1 MTKERVLLKFSGE
14 NVSGEGK
21 SGYSRESLLSITD
34 EINSVASSY
43 EIAIV
48 VGGGNIIRGSHY
60 KKEISGRDNI
70 TPDLMGMA
78 ATIINALALQDFL
91 EGEFNLDTRVMSAQ
105 ENKWLCEP
113 YLQRRAVRHLEK
125 GRIIILAG
133 GMGIP
138 DLSTDSA
145 MIMRAKDLKIKNVFK
160 GTKVEGIYDRDPHQY
175 PDAKFIQEISY
186 RGYVDKNLK
195 IVDPNAVHKAEESGT
210 RIRVFN
216 CFCKGNLRRVLKE
229 ADIGS
234 LIC

>member
-1 MTKERVLLKFSGE
+1 MSKERVLLKFSGE

-21 SGYSRESLLSITD
+21 SGHSRESLLSISD

-48 VGGGNIIRGSHY
+48 VGGGNVVRGSHY
-60 KKEISGRDNI
+60 KKEISGRNNI

-105 ENKWLCEP
+105 RNEWLCEP
-113 YLQRRAVRHLEK
+113 YIVRRAIRHLEK
-125 GRIIILAG
+125 GRVVILAG
-133 GMGIP
+133 GMGLAN
-138 DLSTDSA
+138 LSTDSA
-145 MIMRAKDLKIKNVFK
+145 MIMRAEELRIRNVFK
-160 GTKVEGIYDRDPHQY
+160 GTKVDGIYDKDPNQH
-175 PDAKFIQEISY
+175 PDAQFIPEISY
-186 RGYVDKNLK
+186 ADYVSRRLK
-195 IVDPNAVHKAEESGT
+195 VVDPNAVNKAEEFST
-210 RIRVFN
+210 KIRVFN